1 MYRVTRHLKEA
12 FFGLIRHG
20 SMTFSSVLAVTIT
33 LTLMSFFLMISM
45 NVRQIS
51 ETVQGEVQIHVSI
64 SNLFDAESIKGLGDQ
79 IEILD
84 GVNKVNFSDKDTEL
98 DKFIKAYGAEGS
110 IFEMYRGDKNPLKNA
125 YIVEVDEGVDI
136 ELITEQIRVF
146 VGVDKADFG
155 GENTIKLIQFMN
167 GIRSVGLILVMI
179 LSSLAIFLIA
189 NTIKITIQSRLDEI
203 SILRTLG
210 ATNSFIRA
218 PMVLEGLTIGF
229 MGSLLPI
236 VLTIIGYEWLY
247 KILGGFMVSE
257 LFVLRPVYQF
267 VLQISYL
274 LAILGIVVGLIGS
287 FISVTRYL
295 HMKR

>member
-1 MYRVTRHLKEA
+1 MFRLTRHIKEA
-12 FFGLIRHG
+12 FYGLIRHG
-20 SMTFSSVLAVTIT
+20 GMTFSSVLAVTIT

-45 NVRQIS
+45 NVRQIT

-64 SNLFDAESIKGLGDQ
+64 SNLFDTESIEGLGDQ

-84 GVNKVNFSDKDTEL
+84 GVNQVTFSDKDNEL
-98 DKFIKAYGAEGS
+98 DKFIKSYGAEGS
-110 IFEMYRGDKNPLKNA
+110 IFEMYRGEKNPLKNA
-125 YIVEVDEGVDI
+125 YIVEVKEGYDI
-136 ELITEQIRVF
+136 KLITEQIRVF
-146 VGVDKADFG
+146 VGVDKADYG
-155 GENTIKLIQFMN
+155 GENTIKLIRFMN
-167 GIRSVGLILVMI
+167 GIRDVGLILVII

-189 NTIKITIQSRLDEI
+189 NTIKITIQARLDEI

-229 MGSLLPI
+229 MGSLFPI
-236 VLTIIGYEWLY
+236 VLTIYGYEWLY
-247 KILGGFMVSE
+247 KLLGGFMVSE
-257 LFVLRPVYQF
+257 LFVLRPVYPF

-274 LAILGIVVGLIGS
+274 LAILGVVVGLIGS

>member
-1 MYRVTRHLKEA
+1 MYRLTRHIKEA

-20 SMTFSSVLAVTIT
+20 GMTFSSVLAVTIT

-45 NVRQIS
+45 NVRQITQS
-51 ETVQGEVQIHVSI
+51 VQGEVQIHVSI
-64 SNLFDAESIKGLGDQ
+64 SNVFDTESIQGLGDQ

-84 GVNKVNFSDKDTEL
+84 GVSKVTFSDKDNEL
-98 DKFIKAYGAEGS
+98 DKFIASYGAEGS
-110 IFEMYRGDKNPLKNA
+110 IFEMYRGEKNPLKNA
-125 YIVEVDEGVDI
+125 YIVEVKEGSDI
-136 ELITEQIRVF
+136 KLITEQIRVF
-146 VGVDKADFG
+146 VGVDKADYG
-155 GENTIKLIQFMN
+155 GENTIKLIRFMN
-167 GIRSVGLILVMI
+167 GIRDVGLILVII

-229 MGSLLPI
+229 MGSLFPI
-236 VLTIIGYEWLY
+236 VLTVYGYEWLY
-247 KILGGFMVSE
+247 KLLGGFMVSE
-257 LFVLRPVYQF
+257 LFVLRPVYPF

-274 LAILGIVVGLIGS
+274 LAILGVVVGLIGS

>member
-1 MYRVTRHLKEA
+1 MFRLTRHIKEA
-12 FFGLIRHG
+12 FYGLIRHG
-20 SMTFSSVLAVTIT
+20 GMTFSSVLAVTIT

-45 NVRQIS
+45 NVRQITQS
-51 ETVQGEVQIHVSI
+51 VQGEVQIHVSI
-64 SNLFDAESIKGLGDQ
+64 SNLFDTESIQGLGDQ

-84 GVNKVNFSDKDTEL
+84 GVSKVTFSDKDNEL
-98 DKFIKAYGAEGS
+98 DKFIASYGAEGS

-125 YIVEVDEGVDI
+125 YIVEVEEGFDI
-136 ELITEQIRVF
+136 KLITEQIRVF
-146 VGVDKADFG
+146 VGVDKADYG

-167 GIRSVGLILVMI
+167 GIRDVGLILVII

-229 MGSLLPI
+229 LGSLFPI
-236 VLTIIGYEWLY
+236 VLTVYGYEWLY
-247 KILGGFMVSE
+247 KLLGGFMVSE
-257 LFVLRPVYQF
+257 LFVLRPVYPF

-274 LAILGIVVGLIGS
+274 LAILGVVVGLIGS

>member
-1 MYRVTRHLKEA
+1 MYRLTRHIKEA

-20 SMTFSSVLAVTIT
+20 GMTFSSVLAVTIT

-45 NVRQIS
+45 NVRQITQS
-51 ETVQGEVQIHVSI
+51 VQGEVQIHVSI
-64 SNLFDAESIKGLGDQ
+64 SNVFDTESIQGLGDQ

-84 GVNKVNFSDKDTEL
+84 GVSKVTFSDKDQEL
-98 DKFIKAYGAEGS
+98 DKFIASYGAEGS
-110 IFEMYRGDKNPLKNA
+110 IFEMYRGEKNPLKNA
-125 YIVEVDEGVDI
+125 YIVEVKEGSDI
-136 ELITEQIRVF
+136 KLITEQIRVF
-146 VGVDKADFG
+146 VGVDKADYG
-155 GENTIKLIQFMN
+155 GENTIKLIRFMN
-167 GIRSVGLILVMI
+167 GIRDVGLILVII

-229 MGSLLPI
+229 MGSLFPI
-236 VLTIIGYEWLY
+236 VLTVYGYEWLY
-247 KILGGFMVSE
+247 KLLGGFMVSE
-257 LFVLRPVYQF
+257 LFVLRPVYPF

-274 LAILGIVVGLIGS
+274 LAILGVVVGLIGS